1 MSEILI
7 NPARTCAF
15 TGHRIMEKGFNIE
28 ELKDKISK
36 LIGIGY
42 DTFLVGMAL
51 GFDTLAFQTLEEFRT
66 KNNIRIIA
74 CIPCLNQSYKFTS
87 AQKKEYDRMLKVA
100 DERIFVGQEY
110 DKTCMRKRN
119 EFMVNNSSCLIAYV
133 RRDFGGSVSTIK
145 YAVKKGVMVIS
156 V

>member
-15 TGHRIMEKGFNIE
+15 TGHRVMEKGFNIE

-74 CIPCLNQSYKFTS
+74 CIPCLSQSYKFS
-87 AQKKEYDRMLKVA
+87 NADKKEYDRMLKVA
-100 DERIFVGQEY
+100 DERIFVGEEY

-133 RRDFGGSVSTIK
+133 RRDFGGSVSTVK

>member
-1 MSEILI
+1 MSEIFI

-15 TGHRIMEKGFNIE
+15 TGHRIMEKGFDTE
-28 ELKDKISK
+28 SLKDKIVK

-51 GFDTLAFQTLEEFRT
+51 GFDTVAFNLLEEVR
-66 KNNIRIIA
+66 KEQKIRIIA
-74 CIPCLNQSYKFTS
+74 CVPCLSQSYKFNKD
-87 AQKKEYDRMLKVA
+87 QKVEYDRMMESA

-110 DKTCMRKRN
+110 NQNCMRKRN
-119 EFMVNNSSCLIAYV
+119 EFMVDKSSCLVSYV
-133 RRDFGGSVSTIK
+133 RRDFGGSVFTVNH
-145 YAVKKGVMVIS
+145 AVKKGITVIS

>member
-15 TGHRIMEKGFNIE
+15 TGHRVMEKGFNIE

-74 CIPCLNQSYKFTS
+74 CIPCLSQSYKFS
-87 AQKKEYDRMLKVA
+87 NADKKEYDRMLKVA

-133 RRDFGGSVSTIK
+133 RRDFGGSVSTVK
-145 YAVKKGVMVIS
+145 YAVKKGVLVIS

>member
-74 CIPCLNQSYKFTS
+74 CIPCLSQSYKFS
-87 AQKKEYDRMLKVA
+87 NADKKEYDRMLKVA
-100 DERIFVGQEY
+100 DERIFVGEEY

-133 RRDFGGSVSTIK
+133 RRDFGGSVSTVK